1 MRQLIKFCLVGL
13 SSTIIDKGIQ
23 RILLLSFP
31 LWPWWVSQTIAFCF
45 GVTNGFFWNRRWTFR
60 AQNTSSSRLQYPKF
74 FATNII
80 GLGLNLCFTKL
91 FLIVM
96 TGETVHTV
104 NNNVSAVQYANTI
117 QIASLCAIPIV
128 VVWNFSASRFWTFRP
143 HKVTE
148 PSAPANLEVPTVA
161 EAPSV
166 KRVG

>member
-31 LWPWWVSQTIAFCF
+31 LWPWWVSQTISFCF

-60 AQNTSSSRLQYPKF
+60 AQHAGSSRKQYPKF

-80 GLGLNLCFTKL
+80 GLILNLGFTKL
-91 FLIVM
+91 FLIAL

-104 NNNVSAVQYANTI
+104 NPNVNTV

-128 VVWNFSASRFWTFRP
+128 VVWNFTASRFWTFRA
-143 HKVTE
+143 
-148 PSAPANLEVPTVA
+148 APPKTLDVPPKA
-161 EAPSV
+161 
-166 KRVG
+166 